1 MAKLSDA
8 VKALINA
15 SHASPG
21 YTKASA
27 QVKPALARF
36 ASAATEKKV
45 GLPAWTTISV
55 RQMIPS
61 RHDPVQTL
69 S

>member
-1 MAKLSDA
+1 MSKLSDA

-27 QVKPALARF
+27 HVKPALAQF
-36 ASAATEKKV
+36 AKSAIEKQV
-45 GLPAWTTISV
+45 GLPAWITLSV
-55 RQMIPS
+55 RGIM
-61 RHDPVQTL
+61 HVE
-69 S
+69 